1 MRRLALFSAAV
12 LSLWAVRPGAAQEPS
27 AEKPAPVL
35 AFRAAMV
42 HPVSGKAIP
51 NGVVLVQ
58 GGTILAVGPTV
69 PIPPGAELLDAG
81 RGSIVPGFVESWG
94 TAGLLADD
102 VPRSASD
109 GQSVLDAWNPYDETP
124 SRLLGGGVTAC
135 YLALRGRSP
144 GRTAVIRP
152 GPRPGAAE
160 VLAEDGAPRLV
171 IGSSAAAGNPM
182 VWAKAGDALRA
193 KLEGA
198 KKYKE
203 ARAKYLKELAEFEKY
218 RDAWKAK
225 QKGTKPSGA
234 KPAPS
239 PAPRPAP
246 RPPMRLP
253 PGVRPPS
260 PRGASRTPTTPTR
273 PRLVAEDPAQER
285 WVAVLDRKLPVR
297 VVAYRARAIA
307 SICEVAK
314 ELRVRLVIEG
324 AAEADRPV
332 ALKALVESKAAVL
345 VHIASG
351 AGLPAEHTAVRAPG
365 YFGRLAKAK
374 VPVALTLG
382 RDDARSSRDLRL
394 AAAMAVAEGCPP
406 EIALAGV
413 TAMPAAA
420 CGLPRGF
427 GTLTKGAPADL
438 VVLSGPPTDVRSRI
452 LAVIAGG
459 KRVR

>member
-1 MRRLALFSAAV
+1 MRRLALFSVAV
-12 LSLWAVRPGAAQEPS
+12 LSLWAARPGSAQAPS
-27 AEKPAPVL
+27 AKKPAPVL

-94 TAGLLADD
+94 TAGLLPSD
-102 VPRSASD
+102 VRRGASE

-124 SRLLGGGVTAC
+124 SRLLGGGVT
-135 YLALRGRSP
+135 
-144 GRTAVIRP
+144 IRP
-152 GPRPGAAE
+152 GPRPGAPE

-171 IGSSAAAGNPM
+171 AGSPAASGNPM

-203 ARAKYLKELAEFEKY
+203 ARAKYLKELAAFEKY

-225 QKGTKPSGA
+225 QKGTKPSGT
-234 KPAPS
+234 K
-239 PAPRPAP
+239 PAPRPAPRPTPRPTP

-253 PGVRPPS
+253 PGMRPPTS
-260 PRGASRTPTTPTR
+260 RGGPSKSTTPKR
-273 PRLVAEDPAQER
+273 PRLVAKDAAQER
-285 WVAVLDRKLPVR
+285 WVAVLERKLPVR

-324 AAEADRPV
+324 GAEADRPV
-332 ALKALVESKAAVL
+332 ALKALVETKAAVL
-345 VHIASG
+345 VHMAGG
-351 AGLPAEHTAVRAPG
+351 AGVPAEHTAVRAPG
-365 YFGRLAKAK
+365 YFARLAKAK

-382 RDDARSSRDLRL
+382 RSDARSSRDVRF
-394 AAAMAVAEGCPP
+394 AAAMAAAEGCPP
-406 EIALAGV
+406 EVALAGV

-427 GTLTKGAPADL
+427 GTLVKGAPADL